1 MKEERHQ
8 KILDI
13 LSDGEYRSV
22 EWLSQKLYVSMP
34 TIRRDLASMQDMGL
48 VMRSHGGVIRIADLD
63 TPPLS
68 FRLGVNSTDK
78 LRLAKAASDLLC
90 DDCVVFLDE
99 STTTLH
105 ISDHISSYNNIKVV
119 TNSMS
124 VVQNLYKYKVPT
136 YCLGGELSRDT
147 MSFFGSD
154 TDQMAEH
161 FSIDIMFFSS
171 SAVDRRGWIVDYSMQ
186 SNSLR
191 RKLLSQAQTK
201 VFLCD
206 KSKFGK
212 RGAFALAPVSD
223 MDYLVLNAPL
233 PDGMDSGKAKI
244 IYA

>member
-22 EWLSQKLYVSMP
+22 EWLSEKLYVSMP
-34 TIRRDLASMQDMGL
+34 TIRRDLTAMQDMGL
-48 VMRSHGGVIRIADLD
+48 VMRSHGGVIRIAGLD
-63 TPPLS
+63 APPLS

-78 LRLAKAASDLLC
+78 LRLAKAASELLH

-105 ISDHISSYNNIKVV
+105 ISDHLSSYNNIKVV
-119 TNSMS
+119 TNSLS

-136 YCLGGELSRDT
+136 YCLGGELARET
-147 MSFFGSD
+147 MSFFGWD
-154 TDQMAEH
+154 TDSMTER
-161 FSIDIMFFSS
+161 FSIDLMFFSS
-171 SAVDRRGWIVDYSMQ
+171 SAIDHRGWIVDYSME

-191 RKLLSQAQTK
+191 RKLLAQAQTK

-212 RGAFALAPVSD
+212 HGAFALAPVSA

-233 PDGMDSGKAKI
+233 PDNMSTGNAKI
-244 IYA
+244 IYV